1 MPTWPSGN
9 RDTTEFPTVDITIAP
24 NLRTHLDAFT
34 KLDGVNWTGYDDQRN
49 ESGLTVEDSRL
60 RTYRKMYEQL
70 GLIYQKNGSITLSTL
85 GYRIASIGKSL
96 VEKKT
101 ELLEAAARDAVEIL
115 SRYQFKNPVDD
126 RSDELPADYD
136 VFPFWAIWKA
146 MSELGGKLHHEEL
159 NRVLMRVERMSY
171 LPVAIQKISLAR
183 SAISDY
189 KSADEPM
196 LTNHLGERVETNQPS
211 ARMASWF
218 SIAGWGGLIIDLADN
233 DGYRLLT
240 DHAKVY
246 IRDILQSAPVF
257 FVAHD
262 RESWFDHY
270 IGKQAIVV
278 PASSSSGSLVNIN
291 DIVDVFHSDI
301 KKSSLLFDKVLLGRF
316 LTSLLAKK
324 FLILTGLAGSGKTK
338 LAEVFAMWLCESP
351 EQCRIAAVGADWT
364 NNENLLGYADALQIG
379 KYRAPV
385 NGALDLIIRASTDFN
400 RPYFLI
406 LDEMNLSHVERY
418 FADFLSAMESDN
430 APLSLHGANSALAM
444 DKQGL
449 AFVPAK
455 LALPANLFIIG
466 TVNVDETTYMF
477 SPKVLDR
484 ANVIEFRATT
494 NQMEAFLGSP
504 TGVNLKALETQGKA
518 FASAFV
524 QRSQAVADIATLT
537 DPAGNPLTQKFKA
550 DLLGVFD
557 TLALIGAEFGFRT
570 AKEIARFMVIHK
582 ELSGP
587 GWAYKD
593 ALDAQVLQKLMPKLH
608 GSARKLSGVLKALE
622 EFAKAQD
629 LPLTLEKVERMQK
642 RLLRDGF
649 TSFAEA

>member
-9 RDTTEFPTVDITIAP
+9 RDTTEFPTVDIAIAP

-34 KLDGVNWTGYDDQRN
+34 KLDGVNWTGYDDQRS

-70 GLIYQKNGSITLSTL
+70 GLIYQKNGSIALSTL
-85 GYRIASIGKSL
+85 GHRIASIGKSL
-96 VEKKT
+96 VDKKT
-101 ELLEAAARDAVEIL
+101 ELLEEAARDAVEIL

-146 MSELGGKLHHEEL
+146 MSELDGKLHHEEL
-159 NRVLMRVERMSY
+159 NRVLMRVEHMTDLSG
-171 LPVAIQKISLAR
+171 AIEKISLAR
-183 SAISDY
+183 SAIGDY
-189 KSADEPM
+189 KSADEST
-196 LTNHLGERVETNQPS
+196 LTHHLGERVETNQPS

-240 DHAKVY
+240 AHAKINISDV
-246 IRDILQSAPVF
+246 LQSSPVF

-270 IGKQAIVV
+270 IGKQAVV
-278 PASSSSGSLVNIN
+278 VSATSSVGSLVNID
-291 DIVDVFHSDI
+291 DIVDIFYSDI
-301 KKSSLLFDKVLLGRF
+301 SKSKLLFEKVLLCRF

-364 NNENLLGYADALQIG
+364 SNENLLGYADALQAG
-379 KYRAPV
+379 QYRAPV
-385 NGALDLIIRASTDFN
+385 NGALELIIRASTDID

-430 APLSLHGANSALAM
+430 APLSLHGAASALALG
-444 DKQGL
+444 KQGASL
-449 AFVPAK
+449 VPAK

-484 ANVIEFRATT
+484 ANVIEFRATA
-494 NQMEAFLGSP
+494 NQMDAFLGSP
-504 TGVNLKALETQGKA
+504 TGVNLKVLEAQGKA
-518 FASAFV
+518 FATAFV
-524 QRSQAVADIATLT
+524 QRSQADADIATLT
-537 DPAGNPLTQKFKA
+537 DPAGNPLTQKFKN
-550 DLLGVFD
+550 DLLGVFE

-587 GWAYKD
+587 SWAYKD

-608 GSARKLSGVLKALE
+608 GSERKLSGVLKALE

-629 LPLTLEKVERMQK
+629 LPLTLEKVDRMQK